1 MTTAAAIA
9 LLAGDREDPR
19 YPATP
24 DDELRAYT
32 ALALAL
38 EELGPRIAKHT
49 TSPADAAYFVQ
60 VVERTHR
67 NIGFTQLSATGLA
80 QRTLVHELPEDTLVG
95 INQCLTDPPA
105 YIAGTLEMP
114 EAPAT
119 PPKGRPTFKNTVE
132 FLQNTFRIG
141 FNEARD
147 RVQAATRLFPGIDIH
162 GIEHPPAFP
171 LLADAL
177 ASGKASP
184 QQLAD
189 AAKKLERMRPEI
201 KQYPNSDELA
211 SELEAQVADSVKEQD
226 PRTTSKLFNA
236 IQVALD
242 HGVKEPTEEVLRTK
256 LGAFYRGTNAGIAEF
271 ILRVRAADA
280 ELLLTLFAQLDNAR
294 TKAGDRDALRQQAT
308 GVPKETDGANG
319 TDGSNGF
326 VDSKDSDA
334 SANFDSDS
342 TEPPESPEA
351 PEAIADD
358 AGNDTHAD
366 TAPMLPDFPDFLI
379 DPATGLP
386 LTDPAEA
393 NKLTLDP
400 VPSEANL
407 LEAMN
412 NTDYGSDGLTPP
424 QRHLQGLMNLL
435 KTNGRAPKGTKTAGL
450 PSPEIFIITTLA
462 ELEGKAVQTGLTLH
476 GQKYT
481 PAQLR
486 HALCIGG
493 AIPITMNGKSRI
505 LDLGTEQRYFPDY
518 MRKAILAIYGG
529 CIFPGCTV
537 PPEHCEIDHDDEWSQ
552 GGTTRI
558 NDGRALCSGHHHA
571 RHTGQLSVIRDT
583 DGLYSVILP
592 KYLDPEQ
599 KPRRNTYWR
608 QAPNALP
615 LF

>member
-1 MTTAAAIA
+1 
-9 LLAGDREDPR
+9 
-19 YPATP
+19 
-24 DDELRAYT
+24 
-32 ALALAL
+32 
-38 EELGPRIAKHT
+38 
-49 TSPADAAYFVQ
+49 
-60 VVERTHR
+60 
-67 NIGFTQLSATGLA
+67 
-80 QRTLVHELPEDTLVG
+80 
-95 INQCLTDPPA
+95 
-105 YIAGTLEMP
+105 
-114 EAPAT
+114 
-119 PPKGRPTFKNTVE
+119 
-132 FLQNTFRIG
+132 
-141 FNEARD
+141 
-147 RVQAATRLFPGIDIH
+147 
-162 GIEHPPAFP
+162 
-171 LLADAL
+171 
-177 ASGKASP
+177 
-184 QQLAD
+184 
-189 AAKKLERMRPEI
+189 MRPEI

-211 SELEAQVADSVKEQD
+211 IELEAQVADSVKEQD
-226 PRTTSKLFNA
+226 PRTTNKLFNA

-256 LGAFYRGTNAGIAEF
+256 LGAFYRCTNAGIAEF

-280 ELLLTLFAQLDNAR
+280 ELLLSFFAQLDNAR

-308 GVPKETDGANG
+308 DVPKETDDSNG
-319 TDGSNGF
+319 TGGSTGF
-326 VDSKDSDA
+326 VDSNGSDA

-358 AGNDTHAD
+358 AGNDTYAD

-412 NTDYGSDGLTPP
+412 NTNYGSDGLTPP

-476 GQKYT
+476 NQKYT

-493 AIPITMNGKSRI
+493 AMADASSPGAPCHRSTARSTMTTNGPSA
-505 LDLGTEQRYFPDY
+505 EP
-518 MRKAILAIYGG
+518 
-529 CIFPGCTV
+529 PGST
-537 PPEHCEIDHDDEWSQ
+537 
-552 GGTTRI
+552 
-558 NDGRALCSGHHHA
+558 
-571 RHTGQLSVIRDT
+571 T
-583 DGLYSVILP
+583 DGPCAAHTTTPDTPASSPLSGTPTGSIPSSCPSTLTRSKNHDATPIGAKPPTSCPCSEPCPLP
-592 KYLDPEQ
+592 GTDHP
-599 KPRRNTYWR
+599 
-608 QAPNALP
+608 
-615 LF
+615 